1 MLKLSVILKLSSWWY
16 TMKDPI
22 FTWDK
27 KQLSAL
33 FTVRILSSVTLQLSH
48 IFISSLLQ
56 GLITFSLKEYVN
68 LKKLRQRD
76 LLAVVAAGPQYM
88 FILVDVDAIISYISE

>member
-1 MLKLSVILKLSSWWY
+1 
-16 TMKDPI
+16 MKDPI

-76 LLAVVAAGPQYM
+76 LLAAVAAGPQYM